1 MNLAERMGHPAHTRL
16 LVLHAD
22 DLGCARAA
30 NAAAW
35 ALLEAGRL
43 TSASVIAPAPFFEE
57 VAAYQQ
63 AHPEADIGV
72 HLALTSEHPRR
83 RWTGVL
89 GPKATPSLH
98 DGDGYLPLT
107 VEELLVRA
115 DPDEAA
121 RELRAQVEKALDA
134 GIDVTHLDSHMGA
147 VFHRPFFAAWCE
159 LAVEF
164 QLPTFIPAAFRNRPP
179 VQQMEAAGVPAID
192 LLLWD
197 TYGPGLSEKPALFDQ
212 MLADL
217 APGFSHFLVHPTFDV
232 PEVHDFLVGPE
243 TRITDYE
250 LFSEGALHR
259 RLAAQ
264 GVQLTGYRELRD
276 WIRSDSRMVN

>member
-1 MNLAERMGHPAHTRL
+1 MNLAERMGHPAQTRL

-22 DLGCARAA
+22 DLGCALAA

-35 ALLEAGRL
+35 ELMEVGLV
-43 TSASVIAPAPFFEE
+43 TSGSVIVPAPFLGE
-57 VAAYQQ
+57 VAAHQR
-63 AHPEADIGV
+63 AHPDADIGV

-83 RWTGVL
+83 RWAGVL
-89 GPKATPSLH
+89 GPRATPSLH
-98 DGDGYLPLT
+98 DDDGYLPLT
-107 VEELLVRA
+107 VEELLDRA

-121 RELRAQVEKALDA
+121 RELRAQVEKAIDA

-147 VFHRPFFAAWCE
+147 VFHRKFFAAWCR

-164 QLPTFIPAAFRNRPP
+164 ELPTFIPAAFRNRPP

-197 TYGPGLSEKPALFDQ
+197 TYGPGRAEKPALFDQ

-217 APGFSHFLVHPTFDV
+217 PAGFSHFLVHPTPDV
-232 PEVHDFLVGPE
+232 PEVHDFLVGAE

-250 LFSEGALHR
+250 LFSEGAIHR
-259 RLAAQ
+259 RLGAQ
-264 GVQLTGYRELRD
+264 GVQLTGYRALRD
-276 WIRSDSRMVN
+276 WLRAQNRES